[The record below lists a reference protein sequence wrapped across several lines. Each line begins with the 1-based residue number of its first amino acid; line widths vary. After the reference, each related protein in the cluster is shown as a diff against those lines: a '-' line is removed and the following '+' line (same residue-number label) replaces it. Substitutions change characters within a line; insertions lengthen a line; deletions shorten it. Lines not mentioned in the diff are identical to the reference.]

1 MKIVDAAKIID
12 IARIIS
18 LTVMLA
24 YMVLLFIRFLNSYLS
39 ACVLYLT
46 VRRQTIFNCPYARK
60 RVVNRIAHDRK
71 FALFQ
76 RYGEKEAYQD
86 MIYNA
91 TCLIH
96 HKNGHQIRQPFWS
109 CHHLINGRVSIRK
122 YGALLLST

>member
-24 YMVLLFIRFLNSYLS
+24 YMVLLFIRFINSYLS

-46 VRRQTIFNCPYARK
+46 VHRQAVFNRPYARK
-60 RVVNRIAHDRK
+60 RVVNRVAHDRK

-76 RYGEKEAYQD
+76 RYGEKDAYQD

-91 TCLIH
+91 AVLYIIKMAIKLDSHFGFAT
-96 HKNGHQIRQPFWS
+96 
-109 CHHLINGRVSIRK
+109 
-122 YGALLLST
+122 T